1 MRCAKCGCQ
10 LDSDMEFCV
19 ECGTKVDRTKPE
31 EGSVVSPVKIVS
43 KSWRENLQTIQTA
56 MEEMEQVIAQQNAEM
71 QGMEQKYQELFKEN
85 GDLKAKLE
93 GMQTALLQA
102 QEEKEQLREQ
112 SVVDSDNEISL
123 EEVLEKEMSVEEV
136 LEKEMSVE
144 EVPEVENAKEDEA
157 ETPYVQE
164 ETEVKT
170 TFCAE
175 CGNRLEP
182 DMLFCN
188 QCGTKRNL

>member
-1 MRCAKCGCQ
+1 MKCAKCGCQ

-31 EGSVVSPVKIVS
+31 EGGMVSPVNIVS

-56 MEEMEQVIAQQNAEM
+56 MEEMEQVIAQQSAEM

-112 SVVDSDNEISL
+112 SAVDSGNEISL

-136 LEKEMSVE
+136 LE
-144 EVPEVENAKEDEA
+144 VENAKEDKEG
-157 ETPYVQE
+157 TSYVQE
-164 ETEVKT
+164 ETEVKV

>member
-10 LDSDMEFCV
+10 LDSDMDFCV
-19 ECGTKVDRTKPE
+19 ECGTKVDRGTPE
-31 EGSVVSPVKIVS
+31 EGSIVTPVNIMS

-56 MEEMEQVIAQQNAEM
+56 LEEMEQVIAHQNAEM
-71 QGMEQKYQELFKEN
+71 QRMDQKYQELFKEN

-102 QEEKEQLREQ
+102 QEEKERLSKQ
-112 SVVDSDNEISL
+112 SVADSANEISL

-136 LEKEMSVE
+136 LE
-144 EVPEVENAKEDEA
+144 VENAKAQEPEV
-157 ETPYVQE
+157 PYVQE
-164 ETEVKT
+164 ETEVQVA
-170 TFCAE
+170 FCAE